1 MLHILFISLFEQ
13 AYMLNYEQFNFLFHI
28 LEPSFFLGHIKRNR
42 NLAIPADERE
52 KKKGKT
58 ENKTCTTPVKGAL
71 FQKLDW
77 LNESFSSSI

>member
-1 MLHILFISLFEQ
+1 
-13 AYMLNYEQFNFLFHI
+13 
-28 LEPSFFLGHIKRNR
+28 LGHIKRNR